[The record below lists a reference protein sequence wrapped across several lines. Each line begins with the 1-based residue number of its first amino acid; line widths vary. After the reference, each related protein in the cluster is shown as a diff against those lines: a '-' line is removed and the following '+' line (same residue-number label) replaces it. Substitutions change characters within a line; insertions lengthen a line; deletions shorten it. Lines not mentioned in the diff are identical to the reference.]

1 MKGLVTN
8 NQRLHAIIY
17 FREFQEQGIRMSISQ
32 VIVCVESKKLIP
44 ENLRSLLNVDECGS
58 VVSFVGLTRGTDD
71 GVSVKR
77 LEFDAWEEKLSDVLR
92 EISEL
97 SIEKFK
103 IHSVVIAH
111 RVGIVHPSEPIV
123 CIHVGSK
130 HRDAGFEA
138 CSWLITELK
147 SLAPLWKKEVRAD
160 GEIWKKGLG

>member
-1 MKGLVTN
+1 
-8 NQRLHAIIY
+8 
-17 FREFQEQGIRMSISQ
+17 MSISH
-32 VIVCVESKKLIP
+32 VIVRIESKKLEP
-44 ENLRSLLNVDECGS
+44 ENLRSLLNIDECGS
-58 VVSFVGLTRGTDD
+58 VVSFVGLTRGIDD
-71 GVSVKR
+71 GVLVKR
-77 LEFDAWEEKLSDVLR
+77 LEFDAWDEKLFDVLR
-92 EISEL
+92 QISEL

-130 HRDAGFEA
+130 HRGAGFEA

-147 SLAPLWKKEVRAD
+147 SQAPLWKKEVRID

>member
-1 MKGLVTN
+1 
-8 NQRLHAIIY
+8 
-17 FREFQEQGIRMSISQ
+17 MSISH
-32 VIVCVESKKLIP
+32 VIVRIESKKLEP
-44 ENLRSLLNVDECGS
+44 ENLRSLLNIDECGS
-58 VVSFVGLTRGTDD
+58 VVSFVGLTRGIDE
-71 GVSVKR
+71 GISVKR
-77 LEFDAWEEKLSDVLR
+77 LEFDAWEEKLSEVLR

-130 HRDAGFEA
+130 HRDSGFEA

-147 SLAPLWKKEVRAD
+147 SQAPLWKKEVTTN

>member
-17 FREFQEQGIRMSISQ
+17 FRVFREQGIRMSIGQ
-32 VIVCVESKKLIP
+32 VIVRVESKKLEP
-44 ENLRSLLNVDECGS
+44 ENLRSLLNTDECGS

-77 LEFDAWEEKLSDVLR
+77 LEFDAWEEKLSDVLQN
-92 EISEL
+92 ISES

-111 RVGIVHPSEPIV
+111 RVGVVHPTEPIV

-130 HRDAGFEA
+130 HRNTGFEA

-147 SLAPLWKKEVRAD
+147 SQAPLWKKEVRAD
-160 GEIWKKGLG
+160 GEYWKRGLG